1 MDNIKSVQQHLYSTK
16 SNIENSFANPSLNN
30 NVDAPTL
37 FTHEEDN
44 SPYVHFNQVTEQY
57 QLNPNEGRMPELQ
70 TNSSYPQFELYQ
82 ENHRGPEQ
90 NFDDSLQG
98 IMEKSILAKVFFSKK
113 NIDNVQQKIVNGVF
127 NKSEG
132 KLRIGRQSDDELKIV
147 MRSIFL
153 QDGQNMDCKIQE
165 QISQLNR
172 KVLEYC
178 VENVMVGAVGHVNY
192 IRDLNKT
199 MDTFP
204 NPEDANIKGVN
215 TGMEPET
222 FF

>member
-16 SNIENSFANPSLNN
+16 SNIENRFANPSLNN
-30 NVDAPTL
+30 TVDAPAL
-37 FTHEEDN
+37 FTHDEDD

-57 QLNPNEGRMPELQ
+57 QLNPNSGRMANLQ

-113 NIDNVQQKIVNGVF
+113 NIDNIQQKMINGVF

-132 KLRIGRQSDDELKIV
+132 KIRIGRQSDDELKII

-165 QISQLNR
+165 QISQLNL

-192 IRDLNKT
+192 IRDLNKN

-204 NPEDANIKGVN
+204 NPVDANVKGVN
-215 TGMEPET
+215 TEMESQT

>member
-16 SNIENSFANPSLNN
+16 STLENSFANVSLNN
-30 NVDAPTL
+30 NVNEPSL
-37 FTHEEDN
+37 FTHEEEN
-44 SPYVHFNQVTEQY
+44 SPFVHFNQVTEQY
-57 QLNPNEGRMPELQ
+57 QVNPNSGRMPDLQ
-70 TNSSYPQFELYQ
+70 TNSSYPQFNLYQ
-82 ENHRGPEQ
+82 ENHKGPEQ
-90 NFDDSLQG
+90 DFYDSLQG
-98 IMEKSILAKVFFSKK
+98 IMENSILAKVFFSKK
-113 NIDNVQQKIVNGVF
+113 NIDNLQQKMINGVF

-132 KLRIGRQSDDELKIV
+132 KIRIGRQSDDELKIV

-178 VENVMVGAVGHVNY
+178 VENVLVGAVGHVNY

-199 MDTFP
+199 IDTIP
-204 NPEDANIKGVN
+204 NPENVNIKGIN
-215 TGMEPET
+215 TGQEQKI
-222 FF
+222 FI